1 MVYTLT
7 SEYQSPKR
15 PADILLVEDNPGD
28 VLLLKEFLK
37 CAKMP
42 YNLHVAE
49 DGEEAL
55 LFLNQ
60 SEKSRNS
67 PRPDLII
74 LDLNLPK
81 VDGFEVLQ
89 QVKQDPRFKRIPVI
103 ILTSSHAEMDIARSY
118 DLHANCYITKSS
130 ELKEFSEIVKSIEHF
145 WFEIARL
152 PKVGGSC

>member
-1 MVYTLT
+1 MKSNSLHSV
-7 SEYQSPKR
+7 
-15 PADILLVEDNPGD
+15 ANILLVEDNPGD

-37 CAKMP
+37 GAKSP
-42 YNLHVAE
+42 FNLHVAE

-60 SEKSRNS
+60 QDKYHVS

-89 QVKQDPRFKRIPVI
+89 FVKQNPKLKSIPVI
-103 ILTSSHAEMDIARSY
+103 ILTSSHAEMDITKSY
-118 DLHANCYITKSS
+118 DLHANCYLTKPS
-130 ELKEFSEIVKSIEHF
+130 ELSEFSEMVKSIEHF
-145 WFEIARL
+145 WFDIVKL
-152 PKVGGSC
+152 PKVGSSC

>member
-1 MVYTLT
+1 MK
-7 SEYQSPKR
+7 QSGS
-15 PADILLVEDNPGD
+15 ANTMANLLLVEDNPGD

-37 CAKMP
+37 DAKMRFT
-42 YNLHVAE
+42 LHVAE

-60 SEKSRNS
+60 RDKFKNS
-67 PRPDLII
+67 SRPDLII

-89 QVKQDPRFKRIPVI
+89 HVKQHPVLKTIPVI
-103 ILTSSHAEMDIARSY
+103 ILTSSHAETDITRAY
-118 DLHANCYITKSS
+118 ELHANCYLTKPS
-130 ELKEFSEIVKSIEHF
+130 ELSEFSEMVKAIEHF

-152 PKVGGSC
+152 PKVGSSC

>member
-1 MVYTLT
+1 MKQFGAAKTVANL
-7 SEYQSPKR
+7 
-15 PADILLVEDNPGD
+15 LLVEDNPGD

-37 CAKMP
+37 GAKMAF
-42 YNLHVAE
+42 NLHVTE

-60 SEKSRNS
+60 RDKFRNS

-89 QVKQDPRFKRIPVI
+89 QVKQHPVLRRIPVI
-103 ILTSSHAEMDIARSY
+103 ILTSSHAETDIVKSY
-118 DLHANCYITKSS
+118 DLHANCYLTKPS
-130 ELKEFSEIVKSIEHF
+130 ELMEFSEMVKAIEHF

-152 PKVGGSC
+152 PKVGGLC